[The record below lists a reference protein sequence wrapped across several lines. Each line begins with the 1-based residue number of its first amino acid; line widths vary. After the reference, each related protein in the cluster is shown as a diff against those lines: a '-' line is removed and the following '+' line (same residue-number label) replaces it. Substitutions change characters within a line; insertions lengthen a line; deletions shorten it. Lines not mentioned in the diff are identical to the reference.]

1 VRTSDNLPP
10 SCAVVTKSGNRNF
23 LEPSGSVQACSGTA
37 LPSYFR
43 SGFNSLTEC
52 RILEITQLIM
62 IGNFLIIEQ
71 WGGGGSFIERGAPLS
86 KGGTLCRH
94 LFRQLKTLI
103 GMKLYQSLSDT
114 SFHKTSKNFQKCTT
128 F

>member
-1 VRTSDNLPP
+1 MRTSDNLPP

-71 WGGGGSFIERGAPLS
+71 WGGGGFVYRKGGSFIERGD
-86 KGGTLCRH
+86 
-94 LFRQLKTLI
+94 I
-103 GMKLYQSLSDT
+103 M
-114 SFHKTSKNFQKCTT
+114 
-128 F
+128 